1 MIDRDHLAQ
10 QRAKLSS
17 AKQAL
22 LEQWTRRNGSTPTTT
37 IPRRSPDEPPP
48 LSFAQERLWFLDRL
62 APGASAYNLPL
73 MLRLAGQLDYAA
85 LQQSAHLLGQRHE
98 TLRTTFPTVDGLPV
112 QVIAPTQQIAVPLV
126 DLSAEPAAEQSA
138 AVARLV
144 AAEVDRPFDLA
155 QGPLLRLTLF
165 RLSEHE
171 HRLLLVMHHIIGDG
185 WSLRV
190 YIGDL
195 MDLYR
200 ACVKHAAGGNPEPM
214 ASPLPELP
222 IQYADFAA
230 WQRKRLQGEHLE
242 QQLSYWKE
250 QLAGATTILELPTD
264 RPRPAVQTYA
274 AAWHFLQLPASLMD
288 GLKALSQ
295 QQGATM
301 YMTLL
306 AAFKTLLYRYTG
318 QEDILVGTPVANRN
332 WVETEG
338 LIGCFVNT
346 LVLRTQLTGSTT
358 FRELLGRVR
367 ETALGTFAHM
377 DTPFEKV
384 VEAVQPERNMSHTPL
399 FQVLFSLQN
408 VPPPSKD
415 SADLAVS
422 LVRIERATTQ
432 FDLTIEISDA
442 ISRIGY
448 NLSLFDGAT
457 IARLAAHFETLLAG
471 IVANPDAR
479 LANLPLLTTA
489 ERQQILHDWNATRR
503 EYPQDR
509 CVHQLIEE
517 QAARTPDAVAVL
529 FGDTQL
535 TYAQLNRRANQLA
548 NHLRSLGVGAQAQG
562 DTLVGVCLDR
572 SIDLVVSLLAVLK
585 AGAAYVPLDPTY
597 PQERLAYML
606 DDAGVAAVITQQQH
620 ATTLPQVA
628 PVVCLDA
635 DWTTIALQPETP
647 TGSQVAPT
655 ALAYAIYT
663 SGSTGRPKGVLIPHR
678 ALTNFLCAMQEQPGF
693 SAANTLIAVTTVAF
707 DITGL
712 ELYLPLIAGGSLL
725 LLSREAAADGA
736 QLREALGRFPAPVMQ
751 ATPATWRLL
760 LESGWTGNP
769 ALRAFCGGEALP
781 RDLAN
786 LVSGRVAELWN
797 LYGPTETTIWSTAGQ
812 ITQGER
818 PVALG
823 QPIANTQLYILD
835 RSGQPAPIG
844 VWGEL
849 HIGGDGLARGY
860 RNRPDLTAEKFVPD
874 PFSATPGS
882 RLYRTG
888 DLVRYRGDGTIEFQG
903 RIDYQVKIRGFRI
916 ELGEI
921 EHVLSAHPSIRE
933 AAVIVHTDEAGDQ
946 RLVAYVVGEQKNK
959 ETNEQMETLAPPSPV
974 ATGEGG
980 WGDEGL
986 LTNRGEGLASA
997 LREFLAER
1005 LPAYMIPA
1013 AFVALDALPRTP
1025 NGKLDR
1031 KALAADTTPVLDQSQ
1046 AYVAPTTPEEEM
1058 LAEIW
1063 AGILRR
1069 EQIGIHDNFFALG
1082 GHSLL
1087 ATQLIARVQSAFQVE
1102 LNLST
1107 IFEAP
1112 TIAEMA
1118 YTIEDRLLE
1127 KLAALSDD
1135 EVQQLMAAALTPAAR
1150 PNL

>member
-1 MIDRDHLAQ
+1 
-10 QRAKLSS
+10 
-17 AKQAL
+17 
-22 LEQWTRRNGSTPTTT
+22 
-37 IPRRSPDEPPP
+37 
-48 LSFAQERLWFLDRL
+48 
-62 APGASAYNLPL
+62 
-73 MLRLAGQLDYAA
+73 
-85 LQQSAHLLGQRHE
+85 
-98 TLRTTFPTVDGLPV
+98 
-112 QVIAPTQQIAVPLV
+112 
-126 DLSAEPAAEQSA
+126 
-138 AVARLV
+138 
-144 AAEVDRPFDLA
+144 
-155 QGPLLRLTLF
+155 
-165 RLSEHE
+165 
-171 HRLLLVMHHIIGDG
+171 
-185 WSLRV
+185 
-190 YIGDL
+190 
-195 MDLYR
+195 
-200 ACVKHAAGGNPEPM
+200 
-214 ASPLPELP
+214 
-222 IQYADFAA
+222 
-230 WQRKRLQGEHLE
+230 
-242 QQLSYWKE
+242 
-250 QLAGATTILELPTD
+250 
-264 RPRPAVQTYA
+264 
-274 AAWHFLQLPASLMD
+274 
-288 GLKALSQ
+288 
-295 QQGATM
+295 
-301 YMTLL
+301 
-306 AAFKTLLYRYTG
+306 
-318 QEDILVGTPVANRN
+318 
-332 WVETEG
+332 
-338 LIGCFVNT
+338 
-346 LVLRTQLTGSTT
+346 
-358 FRELLGRVR
+358 
-367 ETALGTFAHM
+367 
-377 DTPFEKV
+377 
-384 VEAVQPERNMSHTPL
+384 
-399 FQVLFSLQN
+399 
-408 VPPPSKD
+408 
-415 SADLAVS
+415 
-422 LVRIERATTQ
+422 

-457 IARLAAHFETLLAG
+457 IARLATHFETLLAG

-479 LANLPLLTTA
+479 LADLPLLTTE

-503 EYPQDR
+503 EYPRDR

-529 FGDTQL
+529 YGDTQL

-548 NHLRSLGVGAQAQG
+548 NHLRSLGVGANAQG

-572 SIDLVVSLLAVLK
+572 SLDLVVSLLAVLK

-597 PQERLAYML
+597 PEERLAYML
-606 DDAGVAAVITQQQH
+606 DDAGVAAVITQRQH
-620 ATTLPQVA
+620 AATLPQVA

-635 DWTTIALQPETP
+635 DWTTIALQPEMSP
-647 TGSQVAPT
+647 GSQVAPND
-655 ALAYAIYT
+655 LAYAIYT
-663 SGSTGRPKGVLIPHR
+663 SGSTGRPKGVMIPHR

-707 DITGL
+707 DIAGL
-712 ELYLPLIAGGSLL
+712 ELYLPLISGGSLL

-786 LVSGRVAELWN
+786 LVSERVAELWN

-812 ITQGER
+812 IAQGER

-860 RNRPDLTAEKFVPD
+860 RNRPELTAEKFVPD
-874 PFSATPGS
+874 PFSSEPGA
-882 RLYRTG
+882 RLYKTG
-888 DLVRYRGDGTIEFQG
+888 DLVRYRGDGSIEFQG

-921 EHVLSAHPSIRE
+921 EHALSAHPSISE

-946 RLVAYVVGEQKNK
+946 RLVAFVVENPEPRTENLNLESDGSRF
-959 ETNEQMETLAPPSPV
+959 LVLGS
-974 ATGEGG
+974 
-980 WGDEGL
+980 
-986 LTNRGEGLASA
+986 S
-997 LREFLAER
+997 LREFLAQR
-1005 LPAYMIPA
+1005 LPAYMIPS
-1013 AFVALDALPRTP
+1013 AFVALPALPRTP

-1063 AGILRR
+1063 CGILRR

-1118 YTIEDRLLE
+1118 YIIEDRLLE